1 MVVIC
6 DIVNLLNVYDY
17 RNAAWFGFIYIS
29 EENLQRFYEYLKQ
42 SMQIVTNEVGTIQDV
57 DICKE

>member
-17 RNAAWFGFIYIS
+17 RNAAWFGFTNIS